1 MCVCFFFKDICSI
14 HVHVGDKECQGK
26 TGKDP
31 LPLSLLSPSLLSISL
46 SLSLYL
52 HDLRTCTCT
61 CTCLRVPC
69 LSQQQTPSEVEECVW
84 LEGRSD
90 WLDLIL
96 SALTYLSAEVGA
108 VSSFDPLPFFIPLVE
123 FRDRID
129 HWKWMGELLS
139 PSLPPSLPPSLLF
152 LPPSHLSSL
161 VLVFSLQVM
170 IGTVI
175 WSCWCCVITGWT
187 PWTDLW

>member
-1 MCVCFFFKDICSI
+1 MTKSVKVKLVRTPS
-14 HVHVGDKECQGK
+14 
-26 TGKDP
+26 P
-31 LPLSLLSPSLLSISL
+31 SPPLSSL
-46 SLSLYL
+46 SLSLSSLYL
-52 HDLRTCTCT
+52 HDLHVHVLVFVCH
-61 CTCLRVPC
+61 V
-69 LSQQQTPSEVEECVW
+69 SQQQTPSEVEECVW

-139 PSLPPSLPPSLLF
+139 PSLPSSLPPSSSS
-152 LPPSHLSSL
+152 LPPLPPISPLWYRCSHCRS
-161 VLVFSLQVM
+161 
-170 IGTVI
+170 
-175 WSCWCCVITGWT
+175 
-187 PWTDLW
+187 